1 MAGKKAKPK
10 GAKGSNGLAL
20 VGMVTGGLVA
30 LVLLGVG
37 VSMLS
42 SSPPAPAAKPAAA
55 EPAASTATPSLYD
68 LVAAHLLAQGEGPAD
83 AQRRLA
89 VRLDFER
96 VFAAGNLARK
106 VRRQA

>member
-68 LVAAHLLAQGEGPAD
+68 LVAAKADGESLPISSLKGKALLMLNVAS
-83 AQRRLA
+83 R
-89 VRLDFER
+89 
-96 VFAAGNLARK
+96 
-106 VRRQA
+106 